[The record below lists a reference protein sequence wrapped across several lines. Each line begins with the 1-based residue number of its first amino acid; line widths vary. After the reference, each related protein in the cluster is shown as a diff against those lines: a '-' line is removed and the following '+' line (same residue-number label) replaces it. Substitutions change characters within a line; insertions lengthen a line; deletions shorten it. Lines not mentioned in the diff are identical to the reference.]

1 LISSGCSAKIL
12 AVHNLEFRETPLFS
26 SGVDIEPS
34 MTMILFSLM
43 MFSIEFF
50 IIKHLLFLRLF
61 HKILFLDIELPGDN
75 GVYAG
80 KYIRET
86 LHNDRMNIVFIS
98 HKTSYAM
105 ELFQIH
111 PYDFLIKPID
121 DNVLYDTMTKILQLE
136 DVQKK
141 EFRYTYNKTGYSI
154 PYGEIMLFSSRN
166 KTITICKTDGESVSY
181 YGKLSDIVSNL
192 PFQFVCI
199 SKSYIVNIKCIK
211 SWKSDAVLLKNG
223 MEISIAQSKRASFKQ
238 AIFNYGR
245 SKDVI

>member
-1 LISSGCSAKIL
+1 
-12 AVHNLEFRETPLFS
+12 
-26 SGVDIEPS
+26 
-34 MTMILFSLM
+34 
-43 MFSIEFF
+43 
-50 IIKHLLFLRLF
+50 
-61 HKILFLDIELPGDN
+61 
-75 GVYAG
+75 
-80 KYIRET
+80 
-86 LHNDRMNIVFIS
+86 
-98 HKTSYAM
+98 
-105 ELFQIH
+105 
-111 PYDFLIKPID
+111 
-121 DNVLYDTMTKILQLE
+121 MTKILQLE

-192 PFQFVCI
+192 PFQ
-199 SKSYIVNIKCIK
+199 SYIVNIKCIK